1 METVLFVP
9 IAGMNAPGSDCLYP
23 LCTEGVRVA
32 TIGTYRMDKQMTLIV
47 GIQTHGVSHGNVL
60 TDLGHVPVDDYM
72 DLAMPLTYWGLHSI
86 SRSNAPDTYRVQ
98 WTDEDSGEALTAH
111 IHASEFAKAIALI
124 STSKFVDY
132 DGTVKHLAN
141 TYMVQAATDIINDW
155 DMADFDS
162 EFDDM
167 VLQMAVF
174 GKVIFG

>member
-1 METVLFVP
+1 
-9 IAGMNAPGSDCLYP
+9 
-23 LCTEGVRVA
+23 
-32 TIGTYRMDKQMTLIV
+32 MTLIV
-47 GIQTHGVSHGNVL
+47 GIQTHGVSHGSVI
-60 TDLGHVPVDDYM
+60 TDLGNVPVEGYVE
-72 DLAMPLTYWGLHSI
+72 LAMFPTYWGLHSVD
-86 SRSNAPDTYRVQ
+86 RSNAPDTYRVQ
-98 WTDEDSGEALTAH
+98 WTDEDSGESQTAYV
-111 IHASEFAKAIALI
+111 HASEFAKAIALI

-167 VLQMAVF
+167 VMQLAVF